1 MLIPEKQVCKHA
13 SEKTREVDGGEVVV
27 KVEDAVHEKEREVV
41 DGPGAQQLGTG
52 QQVDS
57 CGGVVHPQDSLM
69 TIIVVSGSPGLE
81 ECKSENGGT

>member
-1 MLIPEKQVCKHA
+1 MLIPEKQVCKHT
-13 SEKTREVDGGEVVV
+13 SKETGEVDSREVVV
-27 KVEDAVHEKEREVV
+27 EVEDAVHEEKGKVV
-41 DGPGAQQLGTG
+41 DGPGTEQLGAG